1 MQKDELFQR
10 ALKFLHVLENIG
22 IEIVIVG
29 DTHDVQY
36 YAHSLLVPHLVRAR
50 SKTCLILV

>member
-1 MQKDELFQR
+1 MDELFWG
-10 ALKFLHVLENIG
+10 ALKFLHVLEDIG

-36 YAHSLLVPHLVRAR
+36 YASLTACPGPY
-50 SKTCLILV
+50 